1 MVLEGLRSAAWLRA
15 QPSPVIHLY
24 LYKLYHNDFYLRI
37 IQTQPLFPRNFNLIP
52 DARMVVYDHEKDI
65 TE

>member
-24 LYKLYHNDFYLRI
+24 LYTLYHNDFYLRI
-37 IQTQPLFPRNFNLIP
+37 IQTQPLGPLFVLPGLAKRGP
-52 DARMVVYDHEKDI
+52 A
-65 TE
+65 

>member
-24 LYKLYHNDFYLRI
+24 LYTLYHNDFYLII
-37 IQTQPLFPRNFNLIP
+37 IQTQPLFPSFSRKHFTLLGT
-52 DARMVVYDHEKDI
+52 EI
-65 TE
+65 TSL